1 MVCRGRRPSQETCE
15 DCKIETMEA
24 ELAEILDGIGP
35 RLRSLRRDR
44 GLTLEAVAADTGIT
58 VSTLSRL
65 ESGKRRPT
73 LDLLIPLAR
82 AHRVALDQL
91 VAAPATGD
99 PRVHL
104 RPYRRDRGNVLVP
117 LTQYPGRVQVFKHV
131 LAPRKQ
137 KLVTHDGY
145 EWLYVLAG
153 KLRLILGEREFT
165 LRPGEVAEFDTS
177 EPHWFG
183 PADANAVEILHLFGP
198 RGDRAVIRT
207 GPSLVSVQT
216 LLADYDS
223 LNDRRAGGPGFNGQD
238 MDETSGQE
246 LVRPVEPPARR

>member
-1 MVCRGRRPSQETCE
+1 M
-15 DCKIETMEA
+15 DA
-24 ELAEILDGIGP
+24 ELTEMLGGIGP
-35 RLRSLRRDR
+35 RLRDLRRSR
-44 GLTLEAVAADTGIT
+44 GLTLEALAADTGIS

-65 ESGKRRPT
+65 ESGRRRPT

-104 RPYRRDRGNVLVP
+104 KPLRRDRGSVLVP
-117 LTQYPGRVQVFKHV
+117 LTQYPGRVQVFKQV
-131 LAPRKQ
+131 LAPRKP
-137 KLVTHDGY
+137 KLVTHSGY

-153 KLRLILGEREFT
+153 DLRLILGERDFT

-183 PADANAVEILHLFGP
+183 PAGTAAAEILHLFGP
-198 RGDRAVIRT
+198 HGDQAVIRT
-207 GPSLVSVQT
+207 GPSAT
-216 LLADYDS
+216 
-223 LNDRRAGGPGFNGQD
+223 P
-238 MDETSGQE
+238 
-246 LVRPVEPPARR
+246 

>member
-1 MVCRGRRPSQETCE
+1 MEGELELVLRR
-15 DCKIETMEA
+15 
-24 ELAEILDGIGP
+24 IGP
-35 RLRSLRRDR
+35 RMRAIRQGR
-44 GLTLEAVAADTGIT
+44 GMTLESLAQETGIS

-104 RPYRRDRGNVLVP
+104 TPLRHDHGSVVVP
-117 LTQYPGRVQVFKHV
+117 LTHYPGRIQVFKQV
-131 LAPRKQ
+131 LAPREPR
-137 KLVTHDGY
+137 LVTHEGF

-153 KLRLILGEREFT
+153 TVRVIIGERDLT
-165 LRPGEVAEFDTS
+165 LTPGEVAEFDTT

-183 PADANAVEILHLFGP
+183 PADTGTVEILHLFGP
-198 RGDRAVIRT
+198 HGDQAIIRG
-207 GPSLVSVQT
+207 G
-216 LLADYDS
+216 
-223 LNDRRAGGPGFNGQD
+223 
-238 MDETSGQE
+238 TSTTS
-246 LVRPVEPPARR
+246 